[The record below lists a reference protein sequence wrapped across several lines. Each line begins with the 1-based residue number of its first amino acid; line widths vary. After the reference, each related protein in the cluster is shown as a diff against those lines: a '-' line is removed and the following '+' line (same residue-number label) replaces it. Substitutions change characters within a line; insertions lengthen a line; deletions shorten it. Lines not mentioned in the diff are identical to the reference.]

1 MYVEIARDTMPVI
14 FQPLKFVVFISTRRL
29 DFLAE
34 RWYNRGMDKRDRT
47 MEYHSHCDRGHEWT
61 EENTYTMPS
70 GTKICYACNRSTNWG
85 KAGFPDVFYK
95 FYEFPDAVYT
105 GLDPL

>member
-1 MYVEIARDTMPVI
+1 
-14 FQPLKFVVFISTRRL
+14 
-29 DFLAE
+29 
-34 RWYNRGMDKRDRT
+34 

-70 GTKICYACNRSTNWG
+70 GTKICYACNRSTNWA

-105 GLDPL
+105 GLDAQLDRPAIFKPRLSQRLNSEDPFPDAMYTGLDPL

>member
-1 MYVEIARDTMPVI
+1 
-14 FQPLKFVVFISTRRL
+14 
-29 DFLAE
+29 
-34 RWYNRGMDKRDRT
+34 MDKRDKT
-47 MEYHSHCDRGHEWT
+47 MDWHSHCDRGHEWT
-61 EENTYTMPS
+61 EQNTYTMPS
-70 GTKICYACNRSTNWG
+70 GTKICYACNRSTNWA

>member
-1 MYVEIARDTMPVI
+1 
-14 FQPLKFVVFISTRRL
+14 
-29 DFLAE
+29 
-34 RWYNRGMDKRDRT
+34 

-70 GTKICYACNRSTNWG
+70 GTKICYACNRSTNWANTYLLPSG
-85 KAGFPDVFYK
+85 TKVCRACNKSTHWANAGFADIEMYFGNK
-95 FYEFPDAVYT
+95 RS

>member
-1 MYVEIARDTMPVI
+1 
-14 FQPLKFVVFISTRRL
+14 
-29 DFLAE
+29 
-34 RWYNRGMDKRDRT
+34 MD
-47 MEYHSHCDRGHEWT
+47 YHSHCDRGHEWT

-105 GLDPL
+105 ELDAQLARPAIFKPRLSQRLNSEDPFVDTVYTGLDPL

>member
-1 MYVEIARDTMPVI
+1 MGVI
-14 FQPLKFVVFISTRRL
+14 IQRSGQNSTTLRVSNHYSLFDFFI
-29 DFLAE
+29 E

-70 GTKICYACNRSTNWG
+70 GTKICYACNRSTNWA